1 MIRSLHASRRLW
13 MVWVGLLMA
22 FVVFRPAVASPA
34 FWLLALVVVA
44 ATALHMSDAYA
55 KALDERQRFARLE
68 MRLLAVGARLDLREG
83 DDVASTLD
91 ARQWEIVFAALLQMP
106 MGSRSLRRAVQQ
118 SCPGVLN

>member
-1 MIRSLHASRRLW
+1 MIRSLHASRKLW
-13 MVWVGLLMA
+13 MVWAALLMA
-22 FVVFRPAVASPA
+22 FVVLRPAVASPA
-34 FWLLALVVVA
+34 FWLLAIVVVA
-44 ATALHMSDAYA
+44 ATAVHMRDAYA
-55 KALDERQRFARLE
+55 RALEERQNFAKLE
-68 MRLLAVGARLDLREG
+68 MRLLAVGAAFDLREG